1 MLGYSSS
8 NQGSPWSE
16 SLIATWLLLA
26 VWPSRLSSPWK
37 KSWGIINWKE
47 MWGMALT
54 PTLTQFR
61 IQSIKRFIYTGSEVI
76 MHNPLLSRY
85 HSVICKVCS
94 ALSLLLCLSVSP
106 SHMSVSLWL
115 LYAHTYILKIHGNGS
130 PSVLHNF
137 LQKHQC
143 LYCSFSEPLM
153 SLKNLMWLNEGS
165 YSISDTETNEG
176 KVEQIETQLLL
187 VSFMMSSDAG
197 YYNPWKSLQI

>member
-1 MLGYSSS
+1 
-8 NQGSPWSE
+8 
-16 SLIATWLLLA
+16 
-26 VWPSRLSSPWK
+26 
-37 KSWGIINWKE
+37 
-47 MWGMALT
+47 MALT

-143 LYCSFSEPLM
+143 LYCS
-153 SLKNLMWLNEGS
+153 